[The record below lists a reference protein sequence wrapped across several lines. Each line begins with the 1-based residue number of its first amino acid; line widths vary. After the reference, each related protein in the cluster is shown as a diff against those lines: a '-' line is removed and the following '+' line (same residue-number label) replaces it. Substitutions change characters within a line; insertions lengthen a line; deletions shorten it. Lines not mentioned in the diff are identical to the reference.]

1 MSTFATIQERIGTRW
16 TGANSTQR
24 ALMIGGIAAGVLSL
38 ALVFFW
44 SSQPDWVILFS
55 GLDPESSAPIL
66 EELDE
71 IGVNYKVSATGSA
84 VRVPSDRVGELRMR
98 IAGKGLAGDKVLGYE
113 IFDRSN
119 LGMTEFLQH
128 VNYRRALEG
137 ELIRTVISLDEIR
150 NARVH
155 LAIPEKSIFS
165 KSAVRPTASVILDLK
180 PGAVLRTDQ
189 TRGIVA
195 LLAASVDGLEAS
207 GVTLIDSSGREL
219 GGGGGTGEFAATSE
233 QLRIQQEVEAHLQ
246 QKAVALL
253 DQVVGRGQAVVQITA
268 ELDFERVERSVE
280 SFDPGSATIR
290 SEERIS
296 GTGASGEEN
305 ETIVTNYE
313 IDKTV
318 DRILASV
325 GTVTRLSSAI
335 LVNGRYEEG
344 EEGAPVYVERTAE
357 ELLTLETVVKE
368 ALGFEAERGDAFEIA
383 NLRFVAPPEAD
394 LASAPLPWWLLFP
407 SMGSLLRS
415 VVILMAIALVAFGL
429 KQSSGILIEAV
440 EADRRRRERVSA
452 IEQTTTD
459 ETELRK
465 EVIREQMNALAADR
479 PNEVAQVLR
488 GWLVEEKN

>member
-16 TGANSTQR
+16 AGANSTQR

-55 GLDPESSAPIL
+55 GLDPESSGPIL

-98 IAGKGLAGDKVLGYE
+98 IAGKGLAGDQVLGYE

-128 VNYRRALEG
+128 VNYRRALEV

-180 PGAVLRTDQ
+180 PGAILRTDQ

-195 LLAASVDGLEAS
+195 LLAASVDGLDAS

-219 GGGGGTGEFAATSE
+219 GGGGGAGEFAATSE

-318 DRILASV
+318 ERILASV